1 MKPQPLYEW
10 GFSDFSVIVK
20 KCKQKFLKNKLLW
33 LQYTMNL
40 KDSRTCENPGCGDVC
55 VDLIRC
61 GKCEKSY
68 K

>member
-1 MKPQPLYEW
+1 
-10 GFSDFSVIVK
+10 
-20 KCKQKFLKNKLLW
+20 
-33 LQYTMNL
+33 MNL

-68 K
+68 KGELIEVLKKNTK